1 MPKRK
6 ILKQLDLPEFK
17 ETFTGDITK
26 DLLAIREIL
35 IHIPAEFANVK
46 YMRLKEGHSI
56 KRHSK
61 NKDKNLVRIHIPLQT
76 ANNVHFY
83 LWDDDDKE
91 KHYNLESGKY
101 YYVDV
106 SKDHAIH
113 NKSITDM
120 LHLVVDCYINP
131 KLEDLLK
138 QSDEFDICSPIG
150 F

>member
-1 MPKRK
+1 MPKIK
-6 ILKQLDLPEFK
+6 ILKQLDLPVSK
-17 ETFTGDITK
+17 EKFTGDITK

-56 KRHSK
+56 KRHKK
-61 NKDKNLVRIHIPLQT
+61 NKDKKLIRIHIPLQT
-76 ANNVHFY
+76 AEHVHFY
-83 LWDDDDKE
+83 LWDKDIE
-91 KHYNLESGKY
+91 KHYNLEKGKY

-113 NKSITDM
+113 NKSTTDM

-138 QSDEFDICSPIG
+138 QADEFDICSPIG

>member
-1 MPKRK
+1 MPKNK

-138 QSDEFDICSPIG
+138 QADEFDICSPIG